1 MSQSL
6 HRPESDARRRRVLR
20 RRILSRVAMI
30 EEVEAR
36 QMLRVPPV
44 ATEPVAPGLTQL
56 LRFRVSGVWRY
67 PSFQF
72 DLSNQ
77 RLHPDFVPVLAAAR
91 AAGWSDY
98 RFLNWMMRPHFDF
111 DELPA
116 DALRVRGNDVLMTF
130 LRESET
136 ECHG

>member
-1 MSQSL
+1 
-6 HRPESDARRRRVLR
+6 
-20 RRILSRVAMI
+20 MI